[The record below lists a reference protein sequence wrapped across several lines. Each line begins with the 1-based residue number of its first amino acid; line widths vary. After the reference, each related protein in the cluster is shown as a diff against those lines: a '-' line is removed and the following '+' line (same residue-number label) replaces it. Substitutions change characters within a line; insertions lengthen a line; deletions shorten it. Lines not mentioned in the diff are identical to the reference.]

1 MSKTEGQRCSFGL
14 VINMMLPF
22 SNVTTKLEAPI
33 KFLLV
38 AGLALLVVAC
48 AATGPGIDVG
58 GQKAPK
64 VQPKVDPKVAAA
76 YESALSALRDGRS
89 AEAEKALLALSEQN
103 PTFSGPH
110 ANLGIIYFHANKM
123 EQAKSEFQ
131 KALQLNPENVVCLN
145 HLGII
150 SRNEGKFKQAYDY
163 YEKALQIDPDYAYAH
178 RNFGILLELYMGKLP
193 EALEHYKRY
202 QELTKEEDQEVKKW
216 IVDLAR
222 RVKK

>member
-1 MSKTEGQRCSFGL
+1 MSKTEGQ
-14 VINMMLPF
+14 
-22 SNVTTKLEAPI
+22 
-33 KFLLV
+33 
-38 AGLALLVVAC
+38 
-48 AATGPGIDVG
+48 
-58 GQKAPK
+58 
-64 VQPKVDPKVAAA
+64 
-76 YESALSALRDGRS
+76 
-89 AEAEKALLALSEQN
+89 EKALLALSEQN

>member
-1 MSKTEGQRCSFGL
+1 
-14 VINMMLPF
+14 MMFPF
-22 SNVTTKLEAPI
+22 SKLTM
-33 KFLLV
+33 KFGAGIRLWLL
-38 AGLALLVVAC
+38 AALALLLGAC
-48 AATGPGIDVG
+48 AATGPGVDAG

-64 VQPKVDPKVAAA
+64 VQPKVDPKVSAA
-76 YESALSALRDGRS
+76 YESALTALRDGRTEQ
-89 AEAEKALLALSEQN
+89 AKKGLQALVEQH
-103 PTFSGPH
+103 PAFSGPH
-110 ANLGIIYFHANKM
+110 ANLGIIYFHEQEM

>member
-1 MSKTEGQRCSFGL
+1 MNETESRRCSFGL
-14 VINMMLPF
+14 VTIMMLPF
-22 SNVTTKLEAPI
+22 LHVTLRVGAAT
-33 KFLLV
+33 KFLLLAVV
-38 AGLALLVVAC
+38 ALMVVAC
-48 AATGPGIDVG
+48 AATGPGVDGG

-64 VQPKVDPKVAAA
+64 VQPKVDPKVTAA

-123 EQAKSEFQ
+123 EQAKAEFN